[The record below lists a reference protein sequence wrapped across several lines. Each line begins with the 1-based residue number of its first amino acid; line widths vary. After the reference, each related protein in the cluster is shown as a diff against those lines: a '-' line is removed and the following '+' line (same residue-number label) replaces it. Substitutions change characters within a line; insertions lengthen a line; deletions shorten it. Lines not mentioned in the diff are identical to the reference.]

1 VAVIDGGPS
10 TIQLRIFFDHLTS
23 TLVIFF
29 VNLATRKTL
38 IENPHGIN
46 PVASR
51 PVSMAGSAP
60 VVAAI
65 AMPVAVLVLLT
76 ALTTAIPMM
85 PVRVPTVLHACA

>member
-38 IENPHGIN
+38 VENPHGIN
-46 PVASR
+46 PVTSR
-51 PVSMAGSAP
+51 PVSTAGATA
-60 VVAAI
+60 VVAAT
-65 AMPVAVLVLLT
+65 AMPVPVLVLT
-76 ALTTAIPMM
+76 AFTTAIPMM
-85 PVRVPTVLHACA
+85 PARVSTALRPSA